1 MENCYMIM
9 FVKVLWRL
17 NMAKN
22 GGEGNGESLLWF
34 PPVILKEMIFSSMS
48 LFSNINNENYHN
60 DIQTCDMTIFNYIKS
75 LIFSLN
81 ACITYKILLIIFV
94 TVVYARKYFK
104 IKIDRILLKINYIRR
119 KLSGLAIINWKQGVN
134 KT

>member
-1 MENCYMIM
+1 
-9 FVKVLWRL
+9 
-17 NMAKN
+17 
-22 GGEGNGESLLWF
+22 
-34 PPVILKEMIFSSMS
+34 MS

-119 KLSGLAIINWKQGVN
+119 KLSGLAIIN
-134 KT
+134 